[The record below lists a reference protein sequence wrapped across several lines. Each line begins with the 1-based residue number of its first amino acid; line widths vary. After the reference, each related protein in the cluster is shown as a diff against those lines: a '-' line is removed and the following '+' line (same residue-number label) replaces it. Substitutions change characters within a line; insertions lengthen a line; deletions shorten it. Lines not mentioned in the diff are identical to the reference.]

1 MQAAAGGLYEVA
13 PGLDLRLER
22 IPGAAND
29 AEDGGHTPEQLF
41 ADAVSVVTR
50 FSSYVQR
57 GTGGNFRCSDRLRA
71 SAYNLSRVAA
81 AVDVYQC
88 DYLGFNREL
97 VWVLRMIALDSADGL
112 IPQNEEI
119 EYHASDLVGVY
130 NRLERIFPKLQ
141 SYRKMEARDRFQ
153 LPDTDVENAIR
164 SVCQSFGNPKI
175 AGDALSP
182 GLSEELKQAGEE
194 IDNARKL
201 ADTETTEKT
210 RDINVE
216 SHADVATRSLA
227 VWGWLSN
234 ASDRLMNVGKEA
246 EDLEKAI
253 EAYEKLYGRLAPH
266 MVRYIE
272 YLLKWFF

>member
-1 MQAAAGGLYEVA
+1 
-13 PGLDLRLER
+13 
-22 IPGAAND
+22 
-29 AEDGGHTPEQLF
+29 
-41 ADAVSVVTR
+41 
-50 FSSYVQR
+50 
-57 GTGGNFRCSDRLRA
+57 
-71 SAYNLSRVAA
+71 
-81 AVDVYQC
+81 
-88 DYLGFNREL
+88 
-97 VWVLRMIALDSADGL
+97 MIALDSADGL